1 MLMSELYS
9 RRKSVAYMQP
19 CTGYS
24 RQIRSGNSLREQ
36 RRNFAPYSNVSTSN
50 KKKEKGQSWTVRFVC
65 LDSTE
70 ACTAPCTPSAKEQLL
85 TAGLGEKEITVPE
98 ITCTK
103 DEFNDL
109 ILGSFPRLKACG
121 GYELMRCIPN
131 SKHLEIIS
139 SRIAQSPK
147 LLKTTVGNGRVFIR
161 PIQKDISLV
170 PDESICSSP
179 EVNPQ

>member
-1 MLMSELYS
+1 MPICSPALGTL
-9 RRKSVAYMQP
+9 
-19 CTGYS
+19 
-24 RQIRSGNSLREQ
+24 RQIRRSNSLREQ
-36 RRNFAPYSNVSTSN
+36 RSNFASYSNASTSN

-70 ACTAPCTPSAKEQLL
+70 ACTAPCTPSAKEELL
-85 TAGLGEKEITVPE
+85 TAGLGEKKITVPE
-98 ITCTK
+98 ISCTK
-103 DEFNDL
+103 DEFNDI
-109 ILGSFPRLKACG
+109 ILGSFPRLKGCG

-131 SKHLEIIS
+131 SKHLEIIT

-147 LLKTTVGNGRVFIR
+147 LLKTIVGNGRVFIR
-161 PIQKDISLV
+161 PIQKDLSLV